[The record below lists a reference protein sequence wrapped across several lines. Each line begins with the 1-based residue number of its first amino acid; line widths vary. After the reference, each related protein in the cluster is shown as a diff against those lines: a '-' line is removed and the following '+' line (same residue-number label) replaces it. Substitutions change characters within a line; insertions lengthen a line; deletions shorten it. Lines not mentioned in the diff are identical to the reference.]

1 MNRLLKNKTLRA
13 GLLIGIASIVLQNGP
28 LWLINIASIHIIT
41 INPQEISRIDT
52 VTSLHAGKYWVYS
65 PFSANR
71 CTVLRKDGANEPD
84 DIKGAAA
91 TLNQLIVPAGNHDDS
106 EQTQPI
112 RVQCNLSRE
121 SLKAAGEVVERVYIL
136 PHWCGSLLARA
147 DYIAHRV
154 LGLLFGLFLVL
165 YLLLERVVT
174 RRQDDSYAVFFIF
187 ALTATLYQLYFTGI
201 IGHFG
206 IQAILRIALSLA
218 LTKIFEK
225 FSTKYTWSTLA
236 HVGFAAYLFWMN
248 GASLSRTASLVPG
261 YTEVLVVIILTNYL
275 SIALYFK
282 HPIRSTPSGKF
293 VSYIALSWALL
304 QGVALVQLAL
314 QYRAV
319 ITPTF
324 TAIVCCCLIVS
335 RFKDR
340 LRDEAQYA
348 KKLEAVERLKFI
360 ATNARLVAHDIRS
373 PLSALK
379 IIKSDLME
387 ANPSLGAI
395 FNAAVDRIENIA
407 NSLRNEGATGAQ
419 VNNAQSNRKEKNHEL
434 PIVLIDE
441 VVLEKTIFLKAK
453 YPRLSMTFD
462 YSAEALQ
469 CLTKIDASDFKR
481 VVSNLLNNAAEAC
494 EKEPV
499 SAIKIVAMY
508 QSSKL
513 AIVIADSGVGIP
525 ENIMPF
531 LFNSGATFGKAD
543 GSGLGLSAAKQ
554 AVESWG
560 GTIEIASTV
569 SKGTTVTFT
578 IPVVDRSPSL
588 TNQLGVSGE
597 GTVWIVDDDP
607 SIAELIQ
614 RRFDELKISNT
625 LRIFDKPEQAVQ
637 CLKAGEVAPSLIL
650 TDYQFKD
657 REETGLDYL
666 PTFKMY
672 APTVLLTTYYN
683 EPNVLKKAQTVQA
696 LLFPK
701 PLIARW
707 TPS

>member
-1 MNRLLKNKTLRA
+1 
-13 GLLIGIASIVLQNGP
+13 
-28 LWLINIASIHIIT
+28 
-41 INPQEISRIDT
+41 
-52 VTSLHAGKYWVYS
+52 
-65 PFSANR
+65 
-71 CTVLRKDGANEPD
+71 
-84 DIKGAAA
+84 
-91 TLNQLIVPAGNHDDS
+91 
-106 EQTQPI
+106 
-112 RVQCNLSRE
+112 
-121 SLKAAGEVVERVYIL
+121 
-136 PHWCGSLLARA
+136 
-147 DYIAHRV
+147 
-154 LGLLFGLFLVL
+154 
-165 YLLLERVVT
+165 
-174 RRQDDSYAVFFIF
+174 
-187 ALTATLYQLYFTGI
+187 
-201 IGHFG
+201 
-206 IQAILRIALSLA
+206 
-218 LTKIFEK
+218 
-225 FSTKYTWSTLA
+225 
-236 HVGFAAYLFWMN
+236 
-248 GASLSRTASLVPG
+248 
-261 YTEVLVVIILTNYL
+261 
-275 SIALYFK
+275 
-282 HPIRSTPSGKF
+282 
-293 VSYIALSWALL
+293 
-304 QGVALVQLAL
+304 
-314 QYRAV
+314 
-319 ITPTF
+319 
-324 TAIVCCCLIVS
+324 
-335 RFKDR
+335 
-340 LRDEAQYA
+340 
-348 KKLEAVERLKFI
+348 
-360 ATNARLVAHDIRS
+360 
-373 PLSALK
+373 
-379 IIKSDLME
+379 ME

-588 TNQLGVSGE
+588 TNQLGVSGD